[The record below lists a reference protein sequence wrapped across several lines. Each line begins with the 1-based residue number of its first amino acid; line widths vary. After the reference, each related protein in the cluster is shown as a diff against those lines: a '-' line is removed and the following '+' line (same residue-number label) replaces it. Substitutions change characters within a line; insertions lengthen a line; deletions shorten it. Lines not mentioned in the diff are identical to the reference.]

1 MRNLLKSKAFWTLV
15 SAIVAALSAFF
26 LASCSAQAK
35 VQRSGVH
42 IDTVRV
48 DYIIRSRNYTAQCL
62 YNLSPIEFL
71 LNSKSVS
78 TALPLLFGDCSNA
91 ASLGDLKVNFC
102 GSGFP
107 IPLMMLNLSLSSS
120 RSAIVASRIPIRR
133 NSGCLLVNPILFSG
147 SRQRTISGWSTPPL
161 FAAILLSIPLSRGRR
176 GGRRKGKPVKNIP
189 LGGRHL

>member
-1 MRNLLKSKAFWTLV
+1 MRNLLKNKAFWTLIA
-15 SAIVAALSAFF
+15 SIVAALSAFF

-35 VQRSGVH
+35 VNRSGVH

-48 DYIIRSRNYTAQCL
+48 DYIIRSRNFTAQCL

-71 LNSKSVS
+71 SNSKSVS
-78 TALPLLFGDCSNA
+78 MALPLPFGDCSDVA
-91 ASLGDLKVNFC
+91 RLGDSKVNSC

-107 IPLMMLNLSLSSS
+107 ISSMMSNPSPLFN

-133 NSGCLLVNPILFSG
+133 NLDCSPANLILFSG
-147 SRQRTISGWSTPPL
+147 SRPRTISGWPTPL
-161 FAAILLSIPLSRGRR
+161 LSASILLSIPLSRGRR
-176 GGRRKGKPVKNIP
+176 GGRRKGRPVKNIP

>member
-1 MRNLLKSKAFWTLV
+1 MRNLLKNKAFWTLV

-26 LASCSAQAK
+26 LVSCSAQAK

-48 DYIIRSRNYTAQCL
+48 DYIIRSRNYTAQCY
-62 YNLSPIEFL
+62 YNLSPIEFPM
-71 LNSKSVS
+71 NFKNVS
-78 TALPLLFGDCSNA
+78 TALPLPFGDCSNA
-91 ASLGDLKVNFC
+91 VSLGDSKVNSC

-107 IPLMMLNLSLSSS
+107 TLSMMSNPLLLSS
-120 RSAIVASRIPIRR
+120 RSAIAASRIPVRR
-133 NSGCLLVNPILFSG
+133 SSDYSSATLILSFG
-147 SRQRTISGWSTPPL
+147 SLPRTISRWSTPPL